1 MMGKVSPNNEPWKSL
16 RAGDR
21 VRIVRMPDWSSAPG
35 YSSPKETIAL
45 YWILVRER
53 AILTIDNTDEY
64 GKPWTA
70 YFSVTA
76 ESNGSGHQI
85 LPMPDGTEES
95 DDREYHT
102 LAMNDDCWDRVET
115 E

>member
-1 MMGKVSPNNEPWKSL
+1 MQ
-16 RAGDR
+16 
-21 VRIVRMPDWSSAPG
+21 IVRMPDWASAPG
-35 YSSPKETIAL
+35 YSSPEDTIAL
-45 YWILVRER
+45 YRVLVEER
-53 AILTIDNTDEY
+53 AILTIDNIDEY

-85 LPMPDGTEES
+85 LPMPDDTDQEA
-95 DDREYHT
+95 DKEYHT
-102 LAMNDDCWDRVET
+102 LAMDDDCWERVET